1 MTQKYISELK
11 AGDLVM
17 AHGGLFKVLHDARE
31 SQSHRPN
38 HWTSETG
45 RIDLAGP
52 CPVAYAE
59 AVCLDGEIK
68 GYFKQG
74 TKWDFQGN
82 FLVGKLTLAFEE

>member
-1 MTQKYISELK
+1 MKQKYIAELK

-17 AHGGLFKVLHDARE
+17 AHGGLFKVLHDAKE
-31 SQSHRPN
+31 SQSHRPT
-38 HWTSETG
+38 HWSSSNYVE
-45 RIDLAGP
+45 LAGP

-82 FLVGKLTLAFEE
+82 FLAGKLTLTFEE